1 MKQLERIRPIIIKKF
16 KDHPKFYKTYY
27 VKKKLR
33 ISFSDLVMAITPVGW
48 DVFFV
53 EVLHKNSPSEFKLAY
68 AKLCKNKEELLDML
82 ETTRKDYKKPKKIT
96 KVKHKH
102 IGFRVDITEK
112 LIEAFSSH
120 PKYIQV
126 YEGYKKLF
134 VVFEDILIL
143 IEPMGGTFYSWELFK
158 REGEVEVSHKDAGS
172 KIGFDRIVDVVVQQ
186 RERCDREIGTM

>member
-1 MKQLERIRPIIIKKF
+1 MKQLEKIRPIIINKF
-16 KDHPKFYKTYY
+16 KDHPNFYKTYY
-27 VKKKLR
+27 VDNKLR
-33 ISFSDLVMAITPVGW
+33 ISFSDLVMAVTPVGW

-53 EVLHKNSPSEFKLAY
+53 EVLHKKSPSEFQLAY

-82 ETTRKDYKKPKKIT
+82 DKTRESYEKPKDLT
-96 KVKHKH
+96 QHKH

-112 LIEAFSSH
+112 LIERFSGH

-134 VVFEDILIL
+134 IVFDDILIL

-158 REGEVEVSHKDAGS
+158 REGEVEVSHMDAGS
-172 KIGFDRIVDVVVQQ
+172 KIGFERIVDVVVEQ
-186 RERCDREIGTM
+186 RKRCDEEICNLQ